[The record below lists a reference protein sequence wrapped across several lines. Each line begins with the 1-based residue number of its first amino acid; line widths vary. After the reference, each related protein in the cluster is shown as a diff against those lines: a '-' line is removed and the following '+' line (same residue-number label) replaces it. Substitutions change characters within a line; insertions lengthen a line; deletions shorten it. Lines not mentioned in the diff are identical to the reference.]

1 MLNRTVNYNQM
12 ITQSPKPT
20 ALQLCTINPSPYPP
34 RSPLWWM
41 AHVVGA
47 VLTGLPGWR
56 SRSRGGFGRGRGGGR
71 GVAPAPR
78 RALVVVGLGRA
89 GGHLEVS
96 VLFRYSEQLLST
108 ARNCKMSTW
117 TSANRCPLISSDWLS
132 ASTMS
137 FKANMLFYPPMV
149 CGKALKA
156 KKLK

>member
-108 ARNCKMSTW
+108 ARNCKISTW